1 MWNQTSIIQ
10 NVIVTTNHLIFPDV
24 HGRSQGLEQA
34 MLTSACE
41 LRTGSQDT
49 TASTLLGLLNKVEF
63 IIHYKLYL
71 V

>member
-1 MWNQTSIIQ
+1 MYTG
-10 NVIVTTNHLIFPDV
+10 NHK
-24 HGRSQGLEQA
+24 GQSEQ

-41 LRTGSQDT
+41 LRTRSEDT

-63 IIHYKLYL
+63 IIHYKLYKLKTHL